1 MINQTNNNI
10 DVALNLSKSV
20 SKETPYEVIPR
31 DLLQAPEE
39 KEMSL
44 QALGL
49 LLHLKSLPDT
59 WTIIKTNLYHRFP
72 FNKESSISKAWS
84 ELEQCNYAKEVKKRD
99 GKKCKHYYFFDIVP
113 FDTNSI
119 ELPTT
124 SGKISSFL
132 GNQNTTREE
141 SAENNMVR
149 YNNRFENSYELL
161 PRELLQ
167 TKELSLEAMALLCYL
182 ISYPTENYEF
192 KKTNLYKS
200 FKKNK
205 RSAVSRMLDELID
218 KKYFLQFKKREGR
231 KNIYKYIYRHTPFS
245 KDEILE
251 LQDILKV
258 DHFVILDDTTDSNL
272 GTGKPTSQNKSSE
285 NLGTGKPTSQNK
297 SSENLGTGK
306 PTSQNKSSENLGTG
320 KPTSQ
325 NKSSENLGTG
335 KPTSQETLS
344 NQGLMDCRF
353 SGVQNQVSIFRCP
366 NSSSNRI
373 HMEDNTHIDNTH
385 IDNTQSLESFS
396 LDDDDEKN
404 IYIESETD
412 LREIENQAKEF
423 KELCL
428 DERLRACAIFLE
440 SYSIK
445 FSDIYGV
452 IKGIKQH
459 NISFTKKTLE
469 QQLKRTLDEQR
480 ENGMTNFVKYFLIGL
495 KRNSEFIEAQ
505 KKRDKS
511 NMSNEEY
518 RKRMLTE
525 SFLEQALGEIKEN
538 PLSDKVPFYNWLEE

>member
-10 DVALNLSKSV
+10 DVALNLSKIV

-72 FNKESSISKAWS
+72 FNKESSIRKAWS

-99 GKKCKHYYFFDIVP
+99 GKKYKHYYFFDIVP

-124 SGKISSFL
+124 SGKIASFL

-149 YNNRFENSYELL
+149 YNNRFEDSYELL

-182 ISYPTENYEF
+182 ISYPTETFEF
-192 KKTNLYKS
+192 RKTKLYNS

-205 RSAVSRMLDELID
+205 RKAVVRMLDELIE
-218 KKYFLQFKKREGR
+218 KRYFLQFKKREG
-231 KNIYKYIYRHTPFS
+231 KKDIYKYIYRHSSFS
-245 KDEILE
+245 DDEIIE
-251 LQDILKV
+251 LKKILSNH
-258 DHFVILDDTTDSNL
+258 HFVMLGDTQESNL
-272 GTGKPTSQNKSSE
+272 GTGKRTSQEKTAE
-285 NLGTGKPTSQNK
+285 NLGTGKR
-297 SSENLGTGK
+297 
-306 PTSQNKSSENLGTG
+306 
-320 KPTSQ
+320 
-325 NKSSENLGTG
+325 
-335 KPTSQETLS
+335 TSQETPS
-344 NQGLMDCRF
+344 NQGLLDCSF
-353 SGVQNQVSIFRCP
+353 SGVQNQVSIFECS

-385 IDNTQSLESFS
+385 IDNTQSLDSFS

-538 PLSDKVPFYNWLEE
+538 PLSAKVPFYNWLEE